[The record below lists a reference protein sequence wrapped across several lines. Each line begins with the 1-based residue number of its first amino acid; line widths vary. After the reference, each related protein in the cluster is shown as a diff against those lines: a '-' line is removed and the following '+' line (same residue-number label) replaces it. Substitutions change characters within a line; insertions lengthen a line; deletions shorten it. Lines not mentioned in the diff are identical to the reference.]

1 MKPFNIAIVGCG
13 TVGGGAAKIIT
24 EINESLTS
32 RSGRL
37 INLSKIVELNPPVAI
52 ERFGL
57 PGKLF
62 CGGGKVITPQE
73 AGKYIDEIL
82 NDPSIH
88 LVVETVGGTSNFV
101 HDLCVNICK
110 SGKHLVSANKALL
123 AERGQEIFN
132 TAEKSNVSIGFEA
145 AVCGAI
151 PIIKTIKES
160 FTGDEIISV
169 SGILNGTS
177 NYILSRMLDE
187 DLGFGQALKLAQE
200 AGYAEADPTLDI
212 SGGDAAHK
220 LIILMKLVFGID
232 VTMEQLKFQG
242 IQNISADDM
251 EYAKEIDAA
260 FKLICYAKRDGDKV
274 YGTVCPMMVKND
286 NFLSGVKG
294 ATNAVRTINRY
305 SGKHILIGAGAGSLE
320 TASSIVADIMFIAR
334 YSDKIKNTQLSNK
347 LEFKGLSH
355 FTFPFVITFTT
366 EDRPGITGLVTTEIG
381 KQDVNIYTVSHNRH
395 IKDGA
400 VFSVETQPCTLK
412 QINAAIKEI
421 KASGILKTEPKI
433 YPILF

>member
-1 MKPFNIAIVGCG
+1 MNPFNIAIIGCG
-13 TVGGGAAKIIT
+13 TVGGGAAKIIR
-24 EINESLTS
+24 EISESLND
-32 RSGRL
+32 RAGRQ
-37 INLSKIVELNPPVAI
+37 INLSKIVELNPSAAM
-52 ERFGL
+52 ERFEL
-57 PGKLF
+57 PANLF
-62 CGGGKVITPQE
+62 CGEGKDLTSQE
-73 AGKYIDEIL
+73 AGKFIDEIL
-82 NDPSIH
+82 NDPKIN

-101 HDLCVNICK
+101 HDLCVRVCK

-123 AERGQEIFN
+123 AERGKEIFEA
-132 TAEKSNVSIGFEA
+132 AEKNNVSVGFEA

-160 FTGDEIISV
+160 FTGDEIISI

-187 DLGFGQALKLAQE
+187 KLGFDEALKLAQE

-220 LIILMKLVFGID
+220 IIILMKLVFGID
-232 VTMEQLKFQG
+232 VTMEQLKYQG
-242 IQNISADDM
+242 IQNISANDM
-251 EYAKEIDAA
+251 DYAKEIDSA
-260 FKLICYAKRDGDKV
+260 FKLICYAKRDGDTI

-294 ATNAVRTINRY
+294 ATNAVRTINKY
-305 SGKHILIGAGAGSLE
+305 SGKHILVGAGAGSTE

-334 YSDKIKNTQLSNK
+334 YSDKMKNSLPSNK
-347 LEFKGLSH
+347 LDFKGLSH
-355 FTFPFVITFTT
+355 FTFPFVITFET

-381 KQDVNIYTVSHNRH
+381 KQNVNIFTVTHNRH
-395 IKDGA
+395 VQNGA
-400 VFSVETQPCTLK
+400 LFSIETQPCTLK

-421 KASGILKTEPKI
+421 KASGILKSDPKVF
-433 YPILF
+433 PILY